1 MVIFRLDLRLRISA
15 ISFAGIIPPCG
26 SSFRALAICL
36 AMLVLAGCGGR
47 PGPGSLAIATTS
59 APGASEH
66 IILVATTREKDD
78 RPGTYFNGERADQL
92 NYAEAVVSVP
102 PQHQKG
108 QIEWPSEPP
117 GDPGKDMV
125 LKSAS
130 YLDGEERFRQALK
143 AQLASRP
150 PANREVFL
158 FIHGYNTR
166 FPEALYRFAQ
176 VVHDSDTSHVPVLFT
191 WASRGA
197 VTDYVYDNN
206 SATAARDGLERTI
219 RDILASGATKINV
232 LAHSMGNWVLMETI
246 RQIRISGK
254 PIPREKVG
262 LVVLAAPDLD
272 IDVFKAQLRR
282 VGRPKKPFII
292 LVSRD
297 DRALQVSSLI
307 AGGKGRV
314 GDYADEEE
322 LAELGAIVVDLT
334 NLESPDAANHSK
346 FAQISDI
353 EPQLRQAIAKTG
365 FGTRP
370 EDLSTQAGGV
380 GRGIGQVVGTTAE
393 IAITLPVTILTA
405 PVRVLSGS
413 Q

>member
-1 MVIFRLDLRLRISA
+1 
-15 ISFAGIIPPCG
+15 
-26 SSFRALAICL
+26 
-36 AMLVLAGCGGR
+36 
-47 PGPGSLAIATTS
+47 
-59 APGASEH
+59 
-66 IILVATTREKDD
+66 
-78 RPGTYFNGERADQL
+78 
-92 NYAEAVVSVP
+92 
-102 PQHQKG
+102 
-108 QIEWPSEPP
+108 
-117 GDPGKDMV
+117 MV

-130 YLDGEERFRQALK
+130 YLDGEEGFRQALR
-143 AQLASRP
+143 AQLAKRP

-176 VVHDSDTSHVPVLFT
+176 VVHDSDTPHIPVLFT

-219 RDILASGATKINV
+219 RDLLASGATKINV
-232 LAHSMGNWVLMETI
+232 LAHSMGSWVLMETI

-254 PIPREKVG
+254 PIPKEKVG

-272 IDVFKAQLRR
+272 IDVFKTQLRR
-282 VGRPKKPFII
+282 VGKPEKPFII

-314 GDYADEEE
+314 GDYEDEEE

-346 FAQISDI
+346 FAQISQI
-353 EPQLRQAIAKTG
+353 APQLRQAIAKTG